1 MGEFLAAVVGFPGLL
16 FTSALVVACGFWVV
30 VALGRV
36 GAGAF
41 DADVELDAWGLG
53 GVPVAGAVSLVIAVA
68 WLATVTGSMLA
79 ALVAPGGGMT
89 HAALEAALLIGSP
102 VAGRRVARR
111 LVGSP
116 AELLMNPA
124 RSDVVSG
131 PRPAVARDPAMAA
144 GP

>member
-1 MGEFLAAVVGFPGLL
+1 MGEFVAAAVGFPGLL
-16 FTSALVVACGFWVV
+16 FTAALIVSCGFWVS

-36 GAGAF
+36 GADAF

-68 WLATVTGSMLA
+68 WVATVTGSTLA
-79 ALVAPGGGMT
+79 ERVAPDGMT
-89 HAALEAALLIGSP
+89 HAALEAVLLIGSP
-102 VAGRRVARR
+102 VLGRWVARR
-111 LVGSP
+111 LMGSP
-116 AELLMNPA
+116 AEPPTDPA

-131 PRPAVARDPAMAA
+131 PRPAVVRDPSLAA